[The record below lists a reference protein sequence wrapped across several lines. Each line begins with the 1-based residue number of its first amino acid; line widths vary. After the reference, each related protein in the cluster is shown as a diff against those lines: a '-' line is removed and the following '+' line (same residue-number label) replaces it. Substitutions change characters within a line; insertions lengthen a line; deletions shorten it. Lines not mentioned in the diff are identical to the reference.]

1 MSIHAVIFSPIWFL
15 CFFFLFVFAGGVV
28 CPGANIAA
36 KDPRSQS
43 ASHLPITNT

>member
-1 MSIHAVIFSPIWFL
+1 MQLFL
-15 CFFFLFVFAGGVV
+15 APFGFFVFFLFVFAGGVV